1 MWSIFQEGKQMKRE
15 EKNQQTKR
23 RIMDAALT
31 EFSTQGYA
39 AGSTNT
45 ICAAQDISKGIIY
58 HYFETKDELYLAC
71 VNECFQ
77 RLTEYIRDNMPERDN
92 AESSLEDYF
101 AVRAKFF
108 YSNPVYQRIFGE
120 ATLSPPAH
128 LRDEIQKCRQCF
140 DDLNIEILEQLLTF
154 FSLRQGVSKN
164 EVIEIF
170 RQFQDFISAH
180 YQMSKTEGTA
190 FDVYEEKCRK
200 ALNILLYGVIE
211 RKD

>member
-1 MWSIFQEGKQMKRE
+1 ME
-15 EKNQQTKR
+15 
-23 RIMDAALT
+23 AALT

-58 HYFETKDELYLAC
+58 HYFESKDALFLAC

-77 RLTEYIRDNMPERDN
+77 RLTEYIRNNMPDRDDV
-92 AESSLEDYF
+92 ESSLEDYF
-101 AVRAKFF
+101 AVRARFF
-108 YSNPVYQRIFGE
+108 CSNPVYQGIFSE

-140 DDLNIEILEQLLTF
+140 DNLNIQILEQLLTS
-154 FSLRQGVSKN
+154 FSLRQGISKE
-164 EVIEIF
+164 EVIEVF

-180 YQMSKTEGTA
+180 YQMPNTEGMT
-190 FDVYEEKCRK
+190 FDAYEEKCHK

-211 RKD
+211 RK

>member
-1 MWSIFQEGKQMKRE
+1 MKRE

-23 RIMDAALT
+23 RIMDAALV

-45 ICAAQDISKGIIY
+45 ICASQDISKGIIY
-58 HYFETKDELYLAC
+58 HYFETKDGLFLAC
-71 VNECFQ
+71 VNECFK
-77 RLTEYIRDNMPERDN
+77 RLTEYIRDNMPVWDD

-101 AVRAKFF
+101 AVRARFF

-120 ATLSPPAH
+120 ATLSPPSH

-140 DDLNIEILEQLLTF
+140 DDLNIQILGKFLTF
-154 FSLRQGVSKN
+154 FSLRQGISKD

-170 RQFQDFISAH
+170 RQFQDFISVH
-180 YQMSKTEGTA
+180 YQMSNAEGTA
-190 FDVYEEKCRK
+190 FDTYEEKCRK

-211 RKD
+211 RK

>member
-1 MWSIFQEGKQMKRE
+1 MKRE
-15 EKNQQTKR
+15 EKNKQTKR

-31 EFSTQGYA
+31 EFSTQGYV

-45 ICAAQDISKGIIY
+45 ICAAQDISKGTIY
-58 HYFETKDELYLAC
+58 HYFETKDGLYLAC

-77 RLTEYIRDNMPERDN
+77 RLTEYIRDNMPERDD

-101 AVRAKFF
+101 AVRTKFF

-140 DDLNIEILEQLLTF
+140 DDLNIQILEQLLTF

-170 RQFQDFISAH
+170 RQFQDFTSAH
-180 YQMSKTEGTA
+180 YQMSKTEETT
-190 FDVYEEKCRK
+190 FDAYEEKCRK

-211 RKD
+211 RK